1 MKAKFILGRAGSNKT
16 SVCYNQIQEA
26 LEKDEYSNLI
36 MLVPEQFNLQTQI
49 ELSQRL
55 YPGLLRVEVISFKN
69 LAKRVLKEAGK
80 DHYLVID
87 DLEKVMILKRIL
99 EEHKKELSFFKKSYI
114 SEGFVD
120 SINRLMTIFEQNS
133 IEIETL
139 EHMIEDKEA
148 TSIFQ
153 YKMQDIK
160 NIYGWFNDYIAEK
173 FITAEGTMKLLADH
187 IKESHYLDHTSIWI
201 DGFYGFTTA
210 QLQIVR
216 ELLKKAKEL
225 TITLPMDR
233 VYGAEEKIFENNPFY
248 ESIKTYQKLIHICDE
263 EKFEKTIDFTSSM
276 RVDRSEGEGLAE
288 QQEVSQELSYL
299 EENYLKSYV
308 KPFGQEAED
317 VMVSVYANVEE
328 EIEETGKQIVGL
340 IRDKGYRYRDM
351 AILVGEMGRYK
362 SSLTSI
368 FKEYGIPFFL
378 DYKRDIHTNSLIATI
393 EGVLEI
399 ITTSWSYKGVMSF
412 LRTHMTTLS
421 LEEVDLLDNY
431 LLEYGIKGKGKWQK
445 AWEFGA
451 EGNDLERVNQIRE
464 KVISIIAP
472 LEEEIS
478 QYKGKDGR
486 LSIKETTISLY
497 HFLESIQAYETL
509 ERRTEQH
516 KLAKNRTLE
525 LENSQI
531 WGQVVEIFERLVD
544 ILGEEKV
551 SVSTYR
557 NILKTSFS
565 YIKMGIIPPAKD
577 QVIVGTVDR
586 TRLPKEKT
594 LFILGINEGLI
605 PKQSST
611 MDIFS
616 DMDKITLTAVCK
628 AKDNK
633 RDRLNDILVNQDIY
647 GSTFLIYTALT
658 RATQKLWVSSVAT
671 DEVGRSM
678 RPSIVFYKLR
688 KMFKQKEIVT
698 KRLSDDIF
706 APLPTFG
713 MIGGKLREDME
724 GKEEEDNTWRDIVSW
739 YTSSEAWK
747 DKIQTMSQHIL
758 YTNQQHY
765 LHKDTAKILYD
776 ERLDTSISKLET
788 FRNCACCYF
797 IKYGIKAEERKLFKW
812 NTAEIGTLFHSVL
825 ERYPEE
831 LQKRHTNWVE
841 ADNLQMDESVKS
853 AVTYSIEKY
862 NRSGRED
869 GRFKY
874 TANKVE
880 KMSKRAIRALT
891 YQLRQGK
898 FEPKDYEVNFGY
910 EGMPPIEIQIDETRS
925 VLLKGQIDR
934 VDVYAK
940 ENGEQYVKIIDY
952 KSGKKQFN
960 LVELYY
966 GLQLQLLLYLD
977 SYIKLNE
984 KNKPAGMFYFH
995 IDTTYV
1001 KYETGTTLEDIRDK
1015 QLKNFKLSGLVL
1027 EDEEIIRMMDEEGT
1041 GQIIPAKFNKDG
1053 SVAKRSSVASENQ
1066 FEQLREFIVDKVRVL
1081 GKDILDGRVT
1091 ANPYKL
1097 TSKDPCTYCKYQSI
1111 CQFDTTKQDNEYEVL
1126 DKIGNEE
1133 IWEHICHSKNKNK
1146 Q

>member
-1 MKAKFILGRAGSNKT
+1 MKAKFILGRAGSKKT
-16 SVCYNQIQEA
+16 SACYTQIQEE
-26 LEKDEYSNLI
+26 LTKDEYSNLI

-49 ELSQRL
+49 ELSQKL

-69 LAKRVLKEAGK
+69 LAQKVLKEAGK
-80 DHYLVID
+80 AHYPVID

-120 SINRLMTIFEQNS
+120 SVNRLMTIFEQNS
-133 IEIETL
+133 IETETL
-139 EHMIEDKEA
+139 EIMIEDKEA

-153 YKMQDIK
+153 YKMKDIK
-160 NIYGWFNDYIAEK
+160 NIYGWFNEYIAEK
-173 FITAEGTMKLLADH
+173 FITSEGTMKLLADH
-187 IKESHYLDHTSIWI
+187 VKESKYLENTSIWI

-216 ELLKKAKEL
+216 ELLKKAKDI
-225 TITLPMDR
+225 TITLPMDKE
-233 VYGAEEKIFENNPFY
+233 YGAEEKIFENNPFY
-248 ESIKTYQKLIHICDE
+248 ESIKTYQKLINICDE
-263 EKFEKTIDFTSSM
+263 EKAHKEVCLSSYKEED
-276 RVDRSEGEGLAE
+276 VSE
-288 QQEVSQELSYL
+288 ELSYL
-299 EENYLKSYV
+299 EQNYLKTYV
-308 KPFGQEAED
+308 KPFEKEARD
-317 VMVSVYANVEE
+317 VIVRTYANVEE
-328 EIEETGKQIVGL
+328 EIEETAKQIVGL
-340 IRDKGYRYRDM
+340 IRDEDYRYRDI
-351 AILVGEMGRYK
+351 AILVGDLGKYK

-368 FKEYGIPFFL
+368 FKEYNIPFFL
-378 DYKRDIHTNSLIATI
+378 DYKRDIHTNSLIAAI
-393 EGVLEI
+393 DSIMEI
-399 ITTSWSYKGVMSF
+399 ITTSWSYKGVLSF
-412 LRTHMTTLS
+412 LRTNMTVLS
-421 LEEVDLLDNY
+421 LDEVDLLDNY
-431 LLEYGIKGKGKWQK
+431 LLEYGIKGKKKWQEV
-445 AWEFGA
+445 WEFGA
-451 EGNDLERVNQIRE
+451 ETTNLEEINRIRE

-478 QYKGKDGR
+478 KYKGKEGR

-497 HFLESIQAYETL
+497 HFLESIKAYETL
-509 ERRTEQH
+509 EKRTEQH
-516 KLAKNRTLE
+516 KLAQNRTLE

-577 QVIVGTVDR
+577 QVLIGTIDR
-586 TRLPKEKT
+586 TRLPKEKA

-605 PKQSST
+605 PKQSSN

-616 DMDKITLTAVCK
+616 EMDKITLTAVCK
-628 AKDNK
+628 AKDSK
-633 RDRLNDILVNQDIY
+633 RDRLNDILINQDIY

-658 RATQKLWVSSVAT
+658 RATHKLCASSVVA
-671 DEVGRSM
+671 DEVGKPM
-678 RPSIVFYKLR
+678 RPSIVFYKL
-688 KMFKQKEIVT
+688 KKLFKQGEIETRKV
-698 KRLSDDIF
+698 SEDIF

-713 MIGGKLREDME
+713 MIGARLREDME
-724 GKEEEDNTWRDIVSW
+724 GKVEEDSTWRDVVSW
-739 YTSSEAWK
+739 YVSSDEWK
-747 DKIQTMSQHIL
+747 DKVRTMSEHIL

-765 LHKDTAKILYD
+765 LHKDTAKLLYD

-831 LQKRHTNWVE
+831 LQKRQTNWVD
-841 ADNLQMDESVKS
+841 ASNVQMDESVKS
-853 AVTYSIEKY
+853 AVTYSINKY

-874 TANKVE
+874 TASKVE

-891 YQLRQGK
+891 HQLRQGK
-898 FEPKDYEVNFGY
+898 FEPKEYEVNFGY
-910 EGMPPIEIQIDETRS
+910 EGMPPIEIQIDEMRS

-940 ENGEQYVKIIDY
+940 ENGEEYVKILDY

-977 SYIKLNE
+977 SYIKINE

-1001 KYETGTTLEDIRDK
+1001 KYETGTTLEAVMDK

-1027 EDEEIIRMMDEEGT
+1027 EDEEIIRMMDEDGT
-1041 GQIIPAKFNKDG
+1041 GQIIPVKFNKDG
-1053 SVAKRSSVASENQ
+1053 SVAKRSSVADENQ
-1066 FEQLREFIVDKVRVL
+1066 FEQLREFIVDKVRML
-1081 GKDILDGRVT
+1081 GKDILDGKVS

-1097 TSKDPCTYCKYQSI
+1097 TSKDPCTYCKYQAI
-1111 CQFDTTKQDNEYEVL
+1111 CQFDTANQDNEYEVL

-1133 IWEHICHSKNKNK
+1133 IWEHICNRKNQK
-1146 Q
+1146 

>member
-1 MKAKFILGRAGSNKT
+1 MKAKFILGRAGSKKT
-16 SVCYNQIQEA
+16 SECYSQIQEA
-26 LEKDEYSNLI
+26 LTKDEYGNLI

-49 ELSQRL
+49 ELSQKL

-69 LAKRVLKEAGK
+69 LAQKVLKEAGK
-80 DHYLVID
+80 DHFPVID

-99 EEHKKELSFFKKSYI
+99 EEHKKELSFFKKSYM

-133 IEIETL
+133 IEAETL
-139 EHMIEDKEA
+139 DHMIEDKEA

-160 NIYGWFNDYIAEK
+160 NIYGWFNQYIAEK

-187 IKESHYLDHTSIWI
+187 LGESHYLENTSIWI

-210 QLQIVR
+210 QLQIIR
-216 ELLKKAKEL
+216 GLLKKAKDI
-225 TITLPMDR
+225 TITLPMDKI
-233 VYGAEEKIFENNPFY
+233 YGVDERIFENNPFY
-248 ESIKTYQKLIHICDE
+248 ESIKTYQKLINICDE
-263 EKFEKTIDFTSSM
+263 EKVQKEVKLSPYKEENL
-276 RVDRSEGEGLAE
+276 SE
-288 QQEVSQELSYL
+288 ELSYL
-299 EENYLKSYV
+299 EQNYLRTYV
-308 KPFGQEAED
+308 KPFEKEAKD
-317 VMVSVYANVEE
+317 VIVRTYANVEE
-328 EIEETGKQIVGL
+328 EIEETAKQIVSL
-340 IRDKGYRYRDM
+340 IRDEAYRYRDI
-351 AILVGEMGRYK
+351 AILVGDLGKYK
-362 SSLTSI
+362 SSLTST
-368 FKEYGIPFFL
+368 FKEYNIPFFL
-378 DYKRDIHTNSLIATI
+378 DYKRDIHTNSLIAAI
-393 EGVLEI
+393 DGVLEI
-399 ITTSWSYKGVMSF
+399 ITTSWSYKGVLSF
-412 LRTHMTTLS
+412 LRTNMTTLS

-431 LLEYGIKGKGKWQK
+431 LLEYGIKGKGKWQE

-451 EGNDLERVNQIRE
+451 ERTDLEKINEIRE

-472 LEEEIS
+472 LEEEINN
-478 QYKGKDGR
+478 YKGKDGR
-486 LSIKETTISLY
+486 LSIKETTVSLY
-497 HFLESIQAYETL
+497 HFLESIKAYETL
-509 ERRTEQH
+509 EKRTERH
-516 KLAKNRTLE
+516 KLDHNRILE

-531 WGQVVEIFERLVD
+531 WGQVIEIFERLVD

-557 NILKTSFS
+557 NILKTSFG
-565 YIKMGIIPPAKD
+565 YVKMGIIPPAKD
-577 QVIVGTVDR
+577 QVLIGTIDR

-594 LFILGINEGLI
+594 LFILGTNEGLI
-605 PKQSST
+605 PKQSSN

-616 DMDKITLTAVCK
+616 EMDKITLTAVCK
-628 AKDNK
+628 AKDSK
-633 RDRLNDILVNQDIY
+633 RDRLNDILINQDIY

-658 RATQKLWVSSVAT
+658 RATHKLCVSSVAA
-671 DEVGRSM
+671 DEVGKPM
-678 RPSIVFYKLR
+678 RPSHVFYKLR
-688 KMFKQKEIVT
+688 KMFKQQDIEPKKWME
-698 KRLSDDIF
+698 DIF

-713 MIGGKLREDME
+713 MIGARLREDME
-724 GKEEEDNTWRDIVSW
+724 GKDESDSTWRDIVSW
-739 YTSSEAWK
+739 YVASDEWK
-747 DKIQTMSQHIL
+747 DKIHTMSEHIL

-765 LHKDTAKILYD
+765 LSKDTARLLYD
-776 ERLDTSISKLET
+776 EKLDTSISKLET

-825 ERYPEE
+825 ERYPQE
-831 LQKRHTNWVE
+831 LQKRKTNWVE
-841 ADNLQMDESVKS
+841 ASSVQIDESVKS
-853 AVTYSIEKY
+853 AVTYSIDKH

-869 GRFKY
+869 GRFRY
-874 TANKVE
+874 TASKVE

-891 YQLRQGK
+891 HQLRQGK

-910 EGMPPIEIQIDETRS
+910 EGMPPIEIKIDETRS

-940 ENGEQYVKIIDY
+940 ENGEEYIKILDY

-977 SYIKLNE
+977 SYIKINE

-1001 KYETGTTLEDIRDK
+1001 KYETGTTLEAVRDK

-1041 GQIIPAKFNKDG
+1041 GQIIPVKFNKDG
-1053 SVAKRSSVASENQ
+1053 SVAKRSSVANENQ
-1066 FEQLREFIVDKVRVL
+1066 FEQLREFIVDKVREL
-1081 GKDILDGRVT
+1081 GKDILDGKVT

-1111 CQFDTTKQDNEYEVL
+1111 CQFDTAKQDNEYEVL
-1126 DKIGNEE
+1126 EKIGNEE
-1133 IWEHICHSKNKNK
+1133 IWEHICTRNHKKR
-1146 Q
+1146 